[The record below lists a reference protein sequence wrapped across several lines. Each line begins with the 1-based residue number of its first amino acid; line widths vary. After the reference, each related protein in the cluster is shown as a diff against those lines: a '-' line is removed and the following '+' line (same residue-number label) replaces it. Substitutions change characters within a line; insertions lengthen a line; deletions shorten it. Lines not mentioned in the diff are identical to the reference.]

1 MEASIIVIN
10 NQSETEDRAL
20 KGCGTAVSSFNT
32 IMDLVEEEFFVSNIL
47 ENVKIV
53 AAEMEGSAAFA
64 LPQVIV
70 VEPGAI
76 NGVVPFIAEQGWKTP
91 LLVAD
96 NNTLEA
102 AGASVELL
110 CKEARIAF
118 SKTLVQANAQGD
130 VIADEASVVQ
140 VLLDIQRV
148 KADSVIVVGSGT
160 LHDVARY
167 AAYTAGI
174 PFLSVPTA
182 PSVDGFTSNGS
193 PLIIRGD
200 KITIPAAGPVAI
212 FADTDILR
220 NAPSPMV
227 AAGFGDMLGK
237 YTSLFD
243 WKYGR
248 LTADEP
254 YSPEVAAL
262 TEKALLACVSHA
274 EDIGNHTELG
284 IRVLTEA
291 LIESGLAI
299 LLFGQSHCASGAEHH
314 LSHYWEME
322 YIRTGRRQLLHGA
335 KVGVACAEISALY
348 HELADTLDL
357 VGNSEW
363 EQVRQLIEKLPT
375 PERIR
380 ELLQTVHGPIT
391 IAELGVDGDLLR
403 RSLAEAHFIRMNR
416 HTLLRARNE
425 GTIARIATE

>member
-1 MEASIIVIN
+1 M
-10 NQSETEDRAL
+10 
-20 KGCGTAVSSFNT
+20 
-32 IMDLVEEEFFVSNIL
+32 SNIL
-47 ENVKIV
+47 ENMRVA
-53 AAEMEGSAAFA
+53 AAEMEVGAAFA

-70 VEPGAI
+70 VEPGAL
-76 NGVVPFIAEQGWKTP
+76 NKVVPFMVEQDWKTP

-96 NNTLEA
+96 VHTLKA
-102 AGASVELL
+102 AGGSLEQG
-110 CKEARIAF
+110 CKEAGIPIHI
-118 SKTLVQANAQGD
+118 TLVLPNVMGD

-140 VLLDIQRV
+140 VLLAVQHN
-148 KADSVIVVGSGT
+148 KADAIIVVGSGT

-174 PFLSVPTA
+174 PFLSIPTA

-193 PLIIRGD
+193 PLIIRGN
-200 KITIPAAGPVAI
+200 KLTIPAAGPVAI

-220 NAPSPMV
+220 KAPAAMI

-243 WKYGR
+243 WKFGR

-254 YSPEVAAL
+254 YSPVVAAI
-262 TEKALLACVSHA
+262 TEKALSACVTHA
-274 EDIGNHTELG
+274 EDIGSHNELG

-299 LLFGQSHCASGAEHH
+299 LLFGQSHSASGAEHH

-335 KVGVACAEISALY
+335 KVGVACAEISTLY
-348 HELADTLDL
+348 HELADLPGLDN
-357 VGNSEW
+357 NSQW
-363 EQVRQLIEKLPT
+363 ERVRNEVNRLPT

-380 ELLQTVHGPIT
+380 ELLRTVHGPST
-391 IAELGVDGDLLR
+391 LEELGVSNDLLR
-403 RSLAEAHFIRMNR
+403 RSLEEAHLIRMNR
-416 HTLLRARNE
+416 HTLLRAFNE
-425 GTIARIATE
+425 GTIATVLAE

>member
-1 MEASIIVIN
+1 M
-10 NQSETEDRAL
+10 
-20 KGCGTAVSSFNT
+20 
-32 IMDLVEEEFFVSNIL
+32 SNIL
-47 ENVKIV
+47 ESVKV
-53 AAEMEGSAAFA
+53 AAAEIVGGAAFA
-64 LPQVIV
+64 LPQAIV
-70 VEPGAI
+70 VEAGALK
-76 NGVVPFIAEQGWKTP
+76 GVVPFIKEQGWKTP

-96 NNTLEA
+96 DNTFVA
-102 AGASVELL
+102 AGERVELG
-110 CKEARIAF
+110 CKEAGIVIL
-118 SKTLVQANAQGD
+118 KTLVQANAQGD
-130 VIADEASVVQ
+130 VIADEASVIQ

-148 KADSVIVVGSGT
+148 KADSVIVIGSGT

-193 PLIIRGD
+193 PLIIRGN

-220 NAPSPMV
+220 KAPAPMI

-243 WKYGR
+243 WNYGR

-254 YSPEVAAL
+254 YSPVVAAL
-262 TEKALLACVSHA
+262 TEKALLACVNHA

-299 LLFGQSHCASGAEHH
+299 LLFGQSHSASGAEHH

-348 HELADTLDL
+348 HELAKMLDL
-357 VGNSEW
+357 AGNPEW
-363 EQVRQLIEKLPT
+363 EQMRQEIEKLPT

-380 ELLQTVHGPIT
+380 ELLHTVHGPTT
-391 IAELGVDGDLLR
+391 IEELGVNDDLLR

-425 GTIARIATE
+425 GAIAGVAAK

>member
-1 MEASIIVIN
+1 MT
-10 NQSETEDRAL
+10 Q
-20 KGCGTAVSSFNT
+20 
-32 IMDLVEEEFFVSNIL
+32 IL
-47 ENVKIV
+47 ERIQ
-53 AAEMEGSAAFA
+53 AAAGELEGGAASA

-70 VEPGAI
+70 VDPGAVHRVI
-76 NGVVPFIAEQGWKTP
+76 PYVKEKGWQVP

-96 NNTLEA
+96 EHTFKVAGKSLEQEYA
-102 AGASVELL
+102 NLGSSLPITIVLP
-110 CKEARIAF
+110 
-118 SKTLVQANAQGD
+118 NAQGD
-130 VIADEASVVQ
+130 VIADESSVVQ
-140 VLLDIQRV
+140 VLLSIQQN
-148 KADSVIVVGSGT
+148 KSDAVIVVGSGT
-160 LHDVARY
+160 LHDIARY
-167 AAYTAGI
+167 AAYSASI
-174 PFLSVPTA
+174 PFVSVPTA

-193 PLIIRGD
+193 PLIIRGN

-220 NAPSPMV
+220 EAPTAMI

-248 LTADEP
+248 LTAEEP
-254 YSPEVAAL
+254 YSPVVAKI
-262 TEKALLACVSHA
+262 TEQALLACVSHA
-274 EDIGNHTELG
+274 EEIGNRTEQG
-284 IRVLTEA
+284 ISVLTEA

-299 LLFGQSHCASGAEHH
+299 LLFGQSHSASGAEHH

-348 HELADTLDL
+348 HELVKSMELEGAL
-357 VGNSEW
+357 GE
-363 EQVRQLIEKLPT
+363 EVRKEISNLPQ

-380 ELLQTVHGPIT
+380 ELLRTVHGPST
-391 IAELGVDGDLLR
+391 IEELGVDEELLG

-425 GTIARIATE
+425 RKLTV

>member
-1 MEASIIVIN
+1 MT
-10 NQSETEDRAL
+10 Q
-20 KGCGTAVSSFNT
+20 
-32 IMDLVEEEFFVSNIL
+32 IL
-47 ENVKIV
+47 ERIQAA
-53 AAEMEGSAAFA
+53 AAELEGGAASA

-70 VEPGAI
+70 VEPGAVNQVI
-76 NGVVPFIAEQGWKTP
+76 PYVKEKGWQVP

-96 NNTLEA
+96 EYTFTVAGKSLEQ
-102 AGASVELL
+102 EY
-110 CKEARIAF
+110 
-118 SKTLVQANAQGD
+118 ANLGSPLPITIVLPNSQGD

-140 VLLDIQRV
+140 VLLSIQQN
-148 KADSVIVVGSGT
+148 KSDAVIVVGSGT

-167 AAYTAGI
+167 AAYSASV
-174 PFLSVPTA
+174 PFVSVPTA

-193 PLIIRGD
+193 PLIIRGN

-220 NAPSPMV
+220 EAPTAMI

-248 LTADEP
+248 LTAEEP
-254 YSPEVAAL
+254 YSPVVAKI
-262 TEKALLACVSHA
+262 TEQALLACVDYA
-274 EDIGNHTELG
+274 EEIGNRTERG
-284 IRVLTEA
+284 ISVLTEA

-299 LLFGQSHCASGAEHH
+299 LLFGQSHSASGAEHH

-348 HELADTLDL
+348 HELAKSMVLEGAL
-357 VGNSEW
+357 W
-363 EQVRQLIEKLPT
+363 EEVRKEISNLPQ

-380 ELLQTVHGPIT
+380 ELLRTVHGPST
-391 IAELGVDGDLLR
+391 IEELGVDEELLG

-425 GTIARIATE
+425 GKVTK